1 MTVITERDKR
11 FRRSSRPARPRRATV
26 RWLRI
31 LWNLCLAGGCFVAGH
46 QVVDA
51 LLLGSV
57 LRVGDIVVEGND
69 KLAEGELLAL
79 LADLKGQRI
88 LEVDLE
94 VYRQRLA
101 ASPWLVGGTLRRIL
115 PSTIEVLVE
124 ERIPVALARFSDLLY
139 LVDKSGEVIAQY
151 GPRFEEF
158 DLPII
163 DGLMASKGSAAVVEP
178 MRMALAMKLLDQL
191 ALHPEELRAI
201 SQVDVEDPY
210 NAVVLLNDD
219 PALLHLGGDRFV
231 ERLQFY
237 AELAST
243 LRSSISEIDY
253 VDLRFEKRVYVRP
266 MT

>member
-26 RWLRI
+26 RWFRMLGH
-31 LWNLCLAGGCFVAGH
+31 LCLAGGLFVGGY
-46 QVVDA
+46 QVVEA
-51 LLLGSV
+51 LLLGPV
-57 LRVGDIVVEGND
+57 FRVGDIVVEGND
-69 KLAEGELLAL
+69 KLSEGELLAL
-79 LADLKGQRI
+79 LSDLKGQRI

-94 VYRQRLA
+94 VYRHRLA

-115 PSTIEVLVE
+115 PSTIEVSVE

-139 LVDKSGEVIAQY
+139 LIDKSGEVIAQY

-163 DGLMASKGSAAVVEP
+163 DGLTISRGSAAVVEP

-191 ALHPEELRAI
+191 SLHPEELRAI

-219 PALLHLGGDRFV
+219 SALLHLGGDRFV
-231 ERLQFY
+231 ERLRFY

-243 LRSSISEIDY
+243 LRSSVRDIDY